1 MRSEKEQTK
10 AIYKAIAE
18 RVFHFNYEKIL
29 VYFYYNFCLMSR
41 MCAMSKTGCG
51 ADDVYW
57 IYVVLLLRLWWLQ
70 VYIPVTVAWSQNKNM
85 RAYMFSYYNDK
96 QYFTSTA

>member
-18 RVFHFNYEKIL
+18 RVFHFDYEKIL
-29 VYFYYNFCLMSR
+29 VYFYNNFCLMSL
-41 MCAMSKTGCG
+41 MSKTRCG
-51 ADDVYW
+51 GDDVYW

-85 RAYMFSYYNDK
+85 RAYMFPYYNDK